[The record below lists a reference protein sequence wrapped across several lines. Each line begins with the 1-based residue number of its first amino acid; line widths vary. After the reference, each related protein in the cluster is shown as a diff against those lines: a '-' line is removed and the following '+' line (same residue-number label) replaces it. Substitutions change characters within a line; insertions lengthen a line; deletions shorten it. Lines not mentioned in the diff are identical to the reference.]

1 MSAWKNI
8 PSRVQTPGVVS
19 EKSKSIIPKKLPKSD
34 TFEDRK
40 RRNTICFEP
49 DYSSSD
55 LRVQTGYGIW
65 KRFAYPIKENDVLLI
80 PALFLDVFKDLSNSY
95 NELMEEMVYD
105 DFKAW
110 HGNSDLDGTHW
121 IMDDKSNCKRR
132 SILLKKIVDKIATYF
147 NMDVHATRFN
157 LYERGD
163 EWKPFHFDA
172 AAIDPEKAK
181 TQNMTVGVSFGA
193 ERSVCFQHAKTGT
206 RTEFLLPN
214 GMCYAF
220 GKKINTTWRHGI
232 PPKKGETNG
241 RISIICWGFC
251 NQV

>member
-1 MSAWKNI
+1 
-8 PSRVQTPGVVS
+8 
-19 EKSKSIIPKKLPKSD
+19 
-34 TFEDRK
+34 
-40 RRNTICFEP
+40 
-49 DYSSSD
+49 
-55 LRVQTGYGIW
+55 
-65 KRFAYPIKENDVLLI
+65 
-80 PALFLDVFKDLSNSY
+80 
-95 NELMEEMVYD
+95 MEEMIYD

-110 HGNSDLDGTHW
+110 HGNNDLDGTHW

-172 AAIDPEKAK
+172 AAIDPEKAR

-193 ERSVCFQHAKTGT
+193 EKCLFPISKTGT

-220 GKKINTTWRHGI
+220 IKINTTWRRYTS
-232 PPKKGETNG
+232 KMNEKNG
-241 RISIICWGFC
+241 R
-251 NQV
+251 